1 VLRTTVDRRNMHVTD
16 VTCDD
21 RKTRITTITHA
32 LRPQWE
38 CCLRSRPTESGRKWP
53 WETVRMER
61 AAKCKH
67 DVLVTSPPVSFTH
80 FQHRS
85 PAVGP
90 RTPLT
95 TRGRSRLAAV
105 YLWLAIAKAVSRC
118 PGRLKLFD
126 AAKTRGAHTHTHIMA
141 ASSSFSC
148 LSVAGSGETWR
159 VTN

>member
-1 VLRTTVDRRNMHVTD
+1 VLPTTVDRHNMHCTD

-21 RKTRITTITHA
+21 CKMRITTITHA

-38 CCLRSRPTESGRKWP
+38 CYLNQADPRSRGESDRGKLG
-53 WETVRMER
+53 MER

-80 FQHRS
+80 FRHRP
-85 PAVGP
+85 PALGP

-105 YLWLAIAKAVSRC
+105 YLWLAIAKAVSYC
-118 PGRLKLFD
+118 PGQLKLFD
-126 AAKTRGAHTHTHIMA
+126 AAKTRGAHTHIMV